1 MPKQELSSA
10 IETQIALICRTLDD
24 KKAKHIQVLDVR
36 EVSSIT
42 DFIILASGN
51 SEPQLRALRV
61 ALEKV
66 VDEANIPI
74 LGMETSNESG
84 WIVVDCFDIMIH
96 VFLPEVRELFR
107 LDTLWKDGEPLP
119 VDRFLEASVAS
130 SHQ

>member
-1 MPKQELSSA
+1 MPEQELPSA

-61 ALEKV
+61 ALEKT
-66 VDEANIPI
+66 VDEAGMPV
-74 LGMETSNESG
+74 LGMESSNESG
-84 WIVVDCFDIMIH
+84 WIVIDCFDIMIH
-96 VFLPEVRELFR
+96 VFLPEIRELFR
-107 LDTLWKDGEPLP
+107 LDALWKDGEPLQ
-119 VDRFLEASVAS
+119 VDRFLEAAKPVSL
-130 SHQ
+130 